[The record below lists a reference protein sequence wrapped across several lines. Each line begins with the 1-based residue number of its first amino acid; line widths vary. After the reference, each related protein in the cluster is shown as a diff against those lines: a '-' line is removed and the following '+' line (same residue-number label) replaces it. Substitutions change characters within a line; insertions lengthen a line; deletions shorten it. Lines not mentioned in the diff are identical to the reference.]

1 MMDYGFYYEL
11 NNIIR
16 IYLPIWHFTE
26 FIVFISGIPVLF
38 FAISLIQYSGIN
50 PKLHG
55 DRTLKITSYV
65 WLTSISYF
73 VYCLLFMFI
82 FLAKTDSISFHT
94 FRDDKIMIALYVIL
108 SVTFTAFVTTLVW
121 FIRRRKLIKKLD
133 QAKTEGE

>member
-1 MMDYGFYYEL
+1 MDYGFYYEL

-38 FAISLIQYSGIN
+38 FALSLIQYSGIN

-73 VYCLLFMFI
+73 AYCLLFMFI
-82 FLAKTDSISFHT
+82 FLSITDSISLYT
-94 FRDDKIMIALYVIL
+94 FRDDKIMIALFVIL
-108 SVTFTAFVTTLVW
+108 SVTFTAFITSLVW
-121 FIRRRKLIKKLD
+121 FFRRRRLVKKLD
-133 QAKTEGE
+133 KVKIEGE